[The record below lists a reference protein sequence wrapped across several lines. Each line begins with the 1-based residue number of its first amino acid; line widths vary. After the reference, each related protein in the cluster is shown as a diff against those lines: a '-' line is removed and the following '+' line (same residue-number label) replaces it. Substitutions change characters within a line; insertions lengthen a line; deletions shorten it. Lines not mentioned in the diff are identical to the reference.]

1 MSRISQS
8 ECSSSG
14 EHFPLQAEHSLY
26 YLSPPG
32 HYPGRA
38 LEKMRKLRPGPH
50 VFLVTASRILWLSHE
65 QDSKAGWPALG
76 GQWPHAQRRPAAI
89 RIGAEPMLTF
99 FLSFP
104 TPSSKNQPLCKHW
117 QISLMSSPETSV
129 VATAHVWRSED
140 DRSAKAPLPPRGS
153 ELKSLGSEQART
165 QPAILLGQD

>member
-1 MSRISQS
+1 MSASFVLSEHRGSALISKPPFQRVSEITTDKAMLWSYRAWKQGLLKYKNLKNVSRISQS

-14 EHFPLQAEHSLY
+14 EHFPLQAEHSSY
-26 YLSPPG
+26 YLPPPG

-76 GQWPHAQRRPAAI
+76 GQWPHAQRCPAAI

-104 TPSSKNQPLCKHW
+104 TPSSKN
-117 QISLMSSPETSV
+117 SRSV
-129 VATAHVWRSED
+129 NTGW
-140 DRSAKAPLPPRGS
+140 
-153 ELKSLGSEQART
+153 
-165 QPAILLGQD
+165 